1 MIIGEIILQRR
12 KELKMTQKQL
22 AEKLNVTDKTV
33 SRWECG
39 INLPDVE
46 MLKTIAEVLEVDVKY
61 FYEDVKIK
69 VINQTEEYDYNKIKS
84 YKTKNIV
91 PFILV
96 GISIVITII
105 CKFIL
110 SELTSPLFL
119 LSNIYSIINYA
130 FSENIINAVGIILIF
145 IGISLIISII
155 SHSLFLKNSID
166 FKYFYKE
173 KMFQSQYLYVHKR
186 SRIIYYLL
194 LIFSIIC
201 ILF

>member
-69 VINQTEEYDYNKIKS
+69 VINQTEEYDYNKIKI

-96 GISIVITII
+96 IISIVITII
-105 CKFIL
+105 CKSIL

-130 FSENIINAVGIILIF
+130 FNENIINAVGIILIF

-155 SHSLFLKNSID
+155 SQSLFLKNSID

-194 LIFSIIC
+194 LILSIIS

>member
-69 VINQTEEYDYNKIKS
+69 VINQTEEYDYNKIKN
-84 YKTKNIV
+84 YKTKNII

-130 FSENIINAVGIILIF
+130 LSENIINAVGIILIF

-194 LIFSIIC
+194 LILSIIS

>member
-96 GISIVITII
+96 IISIVITII

-130 FSENIINAVGIILIF
+130 FNENIINAVGIILIF

-194 LIFSIIC
+194 LILSIIS

>member
-84 YKTKNIV
+84 YKTKNII

-96 GISIVITII
+96 GISIVIIII

-194 LIFSIIC
+194 LICSIIC

>member
-84 YKTKNIV
+84 YKTKNII

-96 GISIVITII
+96 GISIVIIII

-130 FSENIINAVGIILIF
+130 FSENIINAVRIILIF

-194 LIFSIIC
+194 LILSIIS

>member
-84 YKTKNIV
+84 YKTKNII

-96 GISIVITII
+96 GISIVIIII

-130 FSENIINAVGIILIF
+130 FSENIINAVRIILIF
-145 IGISLIISII
+145 IGISLIISI
-155 SHSLFLKNSID
+155 SN
-166 FKYFYKE
+166 E
-173 KMFQSQYLYVHKR
+173 W
-186 SRIIYYLL
+186 
-194 LIFSIIC
+194 
-201 ILF
+201 